1 VAAPD
6 HREPSPP
13 ERVAALLAP
22 GFTDGLDRLSL
33 DELHERKAEAA
44 EVETA
49 VSYYRRLAQARIE
62 ILDAWAQRPTD
73 GVESLVAELPRIL
86 GAASGRSSAVDSRF
100 SEAAPA
106 VDELDFG
113 GRERLV
119 VDDTLANLT
128 ELDHDDVAAS
138 LEELR
143 AFERDLSSMRRDL
156 HQVIDAVDLEIAS
169 RQAADTVR

>member
-6 HREPSPP
+6 HSASG
-13 ERVAALLAP
+13 RVASLLAP
-22 GFTDGLDRLSL
+22 EFVDGLDRLSL
-33 DELHERKAEAA
+33 DDLHGRKAEAA

-62 ILDAWAQRPTD
+62 ILDAWAHHPPG

-86 GAASGRSSAVDSRF
+86 GAETGRSSVVDSRF

-106 VDELDFG
+106 IDELDLG

-119 VDDTLANLT
+119 ADDTLANLT
-128 ELDHDDVAAS
+128 ELDRDELEAS

-143 AFERDLSSMRRDL
+143 EFERDLSSMRRDL